1 MTAITRGI
9 THSIERADNEAIDEA
24 GRVGNKK
31 EAVDEEEEAPVVA
44 NSSSQFRASKGHAP

>member
-9 THSIERADNEAIDEA
+9 THSIKRSDNEAIDEA

-44 NSSSQFRASKGHAP
+44 NSSSQFRALKGQAP

>member
-9 THSIERADNEAIDEA
+9 THSIKRADNEAIDKA

-31 EAVDEEEEAPVVA
+31 EAVDKEEEAPVVEK
-44 NSSSQFRASKGHAP
+44 SS

>member
-9 THSIERADNEAIDEA
+9 THSIKRADNEAIDEA

-31 EAVDEEEEAPVVA
+31 EAVDKGDEAQVM
-44 NSSSQFRASKGHAP
+44 